1 MPNWPPTV
9 LTGTDLYFKMA
20 ENGELQTT
28 FETLADASFELV
40 AKFAA
45 ELQAKNVGADWFQ
58 NSLTGLVNSLL
69 REYRSLKLGT
79 KESLPLL
86 AWGCRNMLELNIW
99 TEYILVSSVN
109 AKLFAQGMLI
119 DLTEIF
125 TSFRE
130 WSAFHNP
137 TTKLSSALEQT
148 IANLER
154 EKLRL
159 GIART
164 GYLKVSNLAAQV
176 GLGDDYRHIHKIASR
191 LVHPTAFALLG
202 SPEDGELGTMLKKI
216 LFTTGVRY
224 GVEAFNEMKDYV
236 AKNGVEPPR

>member
-1 MPNWPPTV
+1 LPNWPPTV

-69 REYRSLKLGT
+69 REYRSLKLGA

-99 TEYILVSSVN
+99 TKYILVSSVN

-159 GIART
+159 ALSHHDKV
-164 GYLKVSNLAAQV
+164 YLGNQYEEAVLVDSWT
-176 GLGDDYRHIHKIASR
+176 RR
-191 LVHPTAFALLG
+191 LQT
-202 SPEDGELGTMLKKI
+202 DI
-216 LFTTGVRY
+216 
-224 GVEAFNEMKDYV
+224 
-236 AKNGVEPPR
+236 